1 KILAHRASRRSR
13 GDRYQRNS
21 HAPRRPPQALQR
33 PRCGLALGCRR
44 GASPRYCARRGALPR
59 YSAGAFSFPCESLT
73 GRRRKRVRRRVR
85 TGLSAK
91 TAPAVR
97 ASPQVA
103 EAQRPC
109 RALPSHASRRVL
121 PGARRLGP
129 ATAAQSPATPLGTHL
144 QLRAP
149 SPVPRLPHPTRIR
162 HPLETPSEKGKVSL
176 IYWTSTRPSISGQT
190 RLIFWIRAISK

>member
-1 KILAHRASRRSR
+1 MRFRCHLFFF
-13 GDRYQRNS
+13 
-21 HAPRRPPQALQR
+21 QAEDGIRDLTVTGVQTCAL
-33 PRCGLALGCRR
+33 PLALGCRR
-44 GASPRYCARRGALPR
+44 GASPRYFARRGALPR
-59 YSAGAFSFPCESLT
+59 YSPGAFSFPCESLT

-97 ASPQVA
+97 ASAQVA

-121 PGARRLGP
+121 PGARRLRSAP
-129 ATAAQSPATPLGTHL
+129 AAQSPAPPLGTHL

-149 SPVPRLPHPTRIR
+149 SPVARLPHPTRIR

-176 IYWTSTRPSISGQT
+176 IYWTSTHNFPFRSLHG
-190 RLIFWIRAISK
+190 IFAVLGGLHVR

>member
-1 KILAHRASRRSR
+1 MI
-13 GDRYQRNS
+13 
-21 HAPRRPPQALQR
+21 RRPPRSTLFPYTTLFRSRCIAALLR
-33 PRCGLALGCRR
+33 
-44 GASPRYCARRGALPR
+44 SPRRASSIRCWSVFLFRGGP
-59 YSAGAFSFPCESLT
+59 SGSGNSPSVTCESLT

-85 TGLSAK
+85 AGLSAK

-121 PGARRLGP
+121 PGARRLRSAP
-129 ATAAQSPATPLGTHL
+129 AAQSPAPPLGTHL

-149 SPVPRLPHPTRIR
+149 PPVARLPHPTRIR

-176 IYWTSTRPSISGQT
+176 IYWTSTPPCRKID
-190 RLIFWIRAISK
+190 